1 MEQKKRPVILVI
13 DMDEGYVN
21 ALEIKIVQ
29 QYIDKAE
36 IEFITDRTYLHQY
49 LKEEH
54 FITIL
59 IVSEAMYSEEVRNL
73 MPIYTFILMDE
84 MRNEKMGEFV
94 YGIFRYS
101 SSQSILNTITAKVPE
116 IIFEDEKED
125 AAVDDSERELVS
137 DGDSNTAVPVL
148 IPYPRKYIFYQATV
162 YACLIFYYSL
172 FCIGIE
178 AFVINTSHSFSSLT
192 DLKYLPVYDT
202 FL

>member
-21 ALEIKIVQ
+21 AHSKLRMYNKILICRNKNLLQ
-29 QYIDKAE
+29 TEHI
-36 IEFITDRTYLHQY
+36 LHQY

-116 IIFEDEKED
+116 IIFEDEKE
-125 AAVDDSERELVS
+125 E
-137 DGDSNTAVPVL
+137 
-148 IPYPRKYIFYQATV
+148 Q
-162 YACLIFYYSL
+162 L
-172 FCIGIE
+172 FDVVKE
-178 AFVINTSHSFSSLT
+178 N
-192 DLKYLPVYDT
+192 
-202 FL
+202 